1 MKKASDIKNLRR
13 DIDRIHS
20 SIFDLLLERVV
31 VTEKIWAIKKNT
43 KMKLTDQKRETEVI
57 HQFDQH
63 PVLKKNPSLKKMIQ
77 EIQTTIIKK
86 NKTYLKDTCK
96 DSYAKI

>member
-20 SIFDLLLERVV
+20 SIFELLLERAV

-57 HQFDQH
+57 HQFDGH
-63 PVLKKNPSLKKMIQ
+63 PSLKKNPSLKKMIQ
-77 EIQTTIIKK
+77 DIQKNIIKK
-86 NKTYLKDTCK
+86 NKTYLKNK
-96 DSYAKI
+96 NAKI

>member
-20 SIFDLLLERVV
+20 SIFELLLERAN
-31 VTEKIWAIKKNT
+31 VTEKIWAIKKKT
-43 KMKLTDQKRETEVI
+43 KMKLTDSKRETEVI
-57 HQFDQH
+57 HQFDRH
-63 PVLKKNPSLKKMIQ
+63 PSLKKNPALKKMIQ
-77 EIQTTIIKK
+77 QVQKNIIQK

-96 DSYAKI
+96 DSNAKI

>member
-20 SIFDLLLERVV
+20 SIFELLLERAS
-31 VTEKIWAIKKNT
+31 VTEKIWAIKKDK

-63 PVLKKNPSLKKMIQ
+63 SKLKKNPALKKMIQ
-77 EIQTTIIKK
+77 DIQKIIIKK
-86 NKTYLKDTCK
+86 NKTYLKDK
-96 DSYAKI
+96 YAKI